1 GAGVGRAA
9 ALRARAE
16 RVVARVARGGLRA
29 PRLRH
34 GEPGDRREGAA
45 AAGALGE
52 RDHLEVPDAQ
62 DGPEEAQGDALQRGQ
77 APRCGEGLRPQHE
90 ARPGADGAAQSELVS
105 LLLHVWPRAPDADP
119 LREDVLGKRPQGA
132 RVLPPHHAN
141 APRPRRG
148 AHAPFPGGEPNR
160 ETRGAAAGRR
170 AGDDHAPRGER
181 HGPGRHAPGAGR
193 ASSGQGP
200 AQGAVGALPCGARR
214 RGERGGAAASERP
227 QRARGDAQGEGWRSG
242 WHGSE
247 GGQET
252 GGRPGEAA
260 GGAELG
266 ESHRPADPAPVF
278 QHGAQRDKQS
288 QQVQVDDQGGAGP
301 SHDHGQAI
309 GRCLGI
315 GEVRANH
322 GSAGRPLAAPLT
334 PRPGALICRRAEGAI
349 GQRDPRVCL
358 SRFGFSEA
366 AGSGAPG
373 ALCAPTGDSAGIPER
388 VEER

>member
-1 GAGVGRAA
+1 ARELVEQQRCERVRSEWLRVLLVAGYAHRVCATASQEIVERAQ
-9 ALRARAE
+9 LRRELWASGIISKFLMRKMARKRHRAMLFNAVKLRVAARAY
-16 RVVARVARGGLRA
+16 ARNT
-29 PRLRH
+29 RLV
-34 GEPGDRREGAA
+34 
-45 AAGALGE
+45 L
-52 RDHLEVPDAQ
+52 AQ
-62 DGPEEAQGDALQRGQ
+62 
-77 APRCGEGLRPQHE
+77 
-90 ARPGADGAAQSELVS
+90 
-105 LLLHVWPRAPDADP
+105 
-119 LREDVLGKRPQGA
+119 DVLGKRPQGA